1 MKGYGYAD
9 SDWSENSS
17 MPEQSLK
24 AKRIR
29 LSDHEL
35 EELRE
40 HIDLISFNIS
50 KVYRHAKD
58 RSRKEF
64 KKVKHTYR
72 KKLHH
77 FE

>member
-1 MKGYGYAD
+1 MKATTEKNWED
-9 SDWSENSS
+9 SGGVELQSIKCKRNKLSE
-17 MPEQSLK
+17 
-24 AKRIR
+24 A
-29 LSDHEL
+29 EL

-64 KKVKHTYR
+64 NRAKLSFR
-72 KKLHH
+72 KKSLS
-77 FE
+77 FK

>member
-1 MKGYGYAD
+1 MKGAAD
-9 SDWSENSS
+9 NGWDENSVS
-17 MPEQSLK
+17 SEQLLK
-24 AKRIR
+24 AKRNR

-40 HIDLISFNIS
+40 HIDLISFNIG

-58 RSRKEF
+58 RSRKGL
-64 KKVKHTYR
+64 KKVRHNFR

-77 FE
+77 LE